1 MSLTPRENLLKLWRR
16 EGFEYAPAH
25 FWLCPSLAEE
35 FNKRYANAESYE
47 DMFNFPFRGVSAA
60 MKENKQDWMRYY
72 PGVTFNPDT
81 RIDDSGVAH
90 EPHPGSMHMTRM
102 HHPMKN
108 LTSLDEFKAYPYPE
122 LHHDSVK
129 TLTSEIAAIH
139 DRGLA
144 VMGGPGSIWE
154 NSWYPES
161 RIKRTLFVGSPF
173 PVPNLLSR
181 SRILLLVSTFLIF
194 PVLLSPI
201 MPFLKRVFQIICL
214 ALACLLHFNMH
225 VLLTYAHV
233 KSRGLQ
239 ARF

>member
-1 MSLTPRENLLKLWRR
+1 MEADFKGDPETAETAFTLFEPVAFDGRYSTVRAIPETGRLHQIRATLCSLGFPLLGDKLYGPDDTLYLKIADDLITPEEWNRLVLKRQAL
-16 EGFEYAPAH
+16 H
-25 FWLCPSLAEE
+25 
-35 FNKRYANAESYE
+35 
-47 DMFNFPFRGVSAA
+47 
-60 MKENKQDWMRYY
+60 
-72 PGVTFNPDT
+72 
-81 RIDDSGVAH
+81 
-90 EPHPGSMHMTRM
+90 
-102 HHPMKN
+102 
-108 LTSLDEFKAYPYPE
+108 AY
-122 LHHDSVK
+122 
-129 TLTSEIAAIH
+129 
-139 DRGLA
+139 
-144 VMGGPGSIWE
+144 
-154 NSWYPES
+154 YPES